1 MTSDVA
7 YLMLHACTTKR
18 GIGLRD
24 KEGLCTLLRGRA
36 ASFLRTVAL
45 AGPFHA
51 KEQEELALNNRS

>member
-1 MTSDVA
+1 
-7 YLMLHACTTKR
+7 MLHACTTKR

-24 KEGLCTLLRGRA
+24 KEGLCTLLRDRA

-51 KEQEELALNNRS
+51 KEQEAGAK